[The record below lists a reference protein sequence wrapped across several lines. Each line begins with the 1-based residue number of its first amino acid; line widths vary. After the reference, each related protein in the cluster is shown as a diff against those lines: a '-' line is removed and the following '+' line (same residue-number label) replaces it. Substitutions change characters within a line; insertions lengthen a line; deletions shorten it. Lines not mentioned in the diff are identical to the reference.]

1 MVKLPNKMLRLL
13 LNLLLSPS
21 SRMMLL
27 LSLHFN
33 LNRLLLFCSLRLQC
47 SRLRHQLGSL
57 SKHLHFRN
65 YPFHKT
71 LKEPEVNLKFRLPSL
86 ILALAPKL
94 QLRLLPNKLRSQSLL
109 FNSGPL
115 VLQQMCQQQILL
127 QAGQLQQLQH

>member
-1 MVKLPNKMLRLL
+1 
-13 LNLLLSPS
+13 
-21 SRMMLL
+21 MLL

-47 SRLRHQLGSL
+47 SNLRHQLGSL
-57 SKHLHFRN
+57 SKHLQFRN

-86 ILALAPKL
+86 ILALAPKRKL
-94 QLRLLPNKLRSQSLL
+94 SLLPNKLRPHSLL

-115 VLQQMCQQQILL
+115 VVQQMSPQQTLL
-127 QAGQLQQLQH
+127 QVGQLQQRLH